1 MATIE
6 STGSPVPVVNSS
18 VVRARLRTLYVVA
31 RWKLP
36 PNLNVCLFEI
46 HVRLE
51 ETSRLALGAVVMGY
65 PPTPPM

>member
-6 STGSPVPVVNSS
+6 STGSPVPAVNSS

-36 PNLNVCLFEI
+36 PIFTVCLLAI
-46 HVRLE
+46 QVKLE
-51 ETSRLALGAVVMGY
+51 ETSRLALGAVVMG
-65 PPTPPM
+65 